1 MEVLLRKLIPRLS
14 LYNYPF
20 LIALYEKYA
29 VVRYRKKF
37 NQVIVFRG
45 ASFIIGKDVTL
56 FPSVF
61 LGSYESCE
69 LDILLNHDFPE
80 DLVFWDIGANVGLYS
95 VLFASKHP
103 NSRVVAF
110 EPNQKVHSL
119 LEKNLCLN
127 KLSNVVIEEVALSNL
142 DGKGN
147 LLTQE
152 SRLGAGKLDLNSDIL
167 ESEMNLV
174 VTTGKTFL
182 KLHPESIPN
191 LVKID
196 VEGHEPE
203 VIQGMLEVIQEHKP
217 TLTIEV
223 FLNLW
228 TGDRHLLWEDTIS
241 NLFQIY
247 ESAILVSDEKSKEI
261 SVWSQ
266 NYLTGGMQTL
276 IFGLNSR

>member
-20 LIALYEKYA
+20 LITLYEKYA
-29 VVRYRKKF
+29 AVRYRKKF
-37 NQVIVFRG
+37 NEVIVFRG
-45 ASFIIGKDVTL
+45 ANFIIGKDVTL

-69 LDILLNHDFPE
+69 LDILLNHDFPD

-95 VLFASKHP
+95 VLLASKYP

-110 EPNQKVHSL
+110 EPNMKVHSL
-119 LEKNLCLN
+119 LKKNLSLN
-127 KLSNVVIEEVALSNL
+127 KLSNIVIEEVALSKL
-142 DGKGN
+142 IGKGK

-152 SRLGAGKLDLNSDIL
+152 SRLGAGKLDLNPDKFESD
-167 ESEMNLV
+167 MNLT
-174 VTTGKTFL
+174 VTTGKAFL
-182 KLHPESIPN
+182 KLHPELIPN

-217 TLTIEV
+217 TLTIEL

-228 TGDRHLLWEDTIS
+228 TGDRHLLWEDTIL
-241 NLFQIY
+241 NLFRIY
-247 ESAILVSDEKSKEI
+247 ESAILVSDGKPKEI

-266 NYLTGGMQTL
+266 NYLSGGMQTL
-276 IFGLNSR
+276 IFG